1 MEPDGNY
8 YRDFMKLFAPQ
19 SVIQGRSI
27 ESEEGMVLQAKEPR
41 IEALHSYPASLV
53 EELDRILNAGAPA
66 REDPRRKDFFE
77 LESDAEVFYVH
88 VSPMNGRILLLG
100 VWAKSD
106 LPHLMS
112 DAARA
117 A

>member
-1 MEPDGNY
+1 
-8 YRDFMKLFAPQ
+8 MKLFAKE
-19 SVIQGRSI
+19 SVTQGSGF
-27 ESEEGMVLQAKEPR
+27 ESEEGMVLQSKDPR
-41 IEALHSYPASLV
+41 IEALHTYPPSLV

-66 REDPRRKDFFE
+66 HEDPRRKDFYE
-77 LESDAEVFYVH
+77 IESETEVFYVH
-88 VSPMNGRILLLG
+88 MSPMNGRVLLLG

-106 LPHLMS
+106 LPQLMA

>member
-1 MEPDGNY
+1 
-8 YRDFMKLFAPQ
+8 MKLFGKE
-19 SVIQGRSI
+19 SVTEGSRS
-27 ESEEGMVLQAKEPR
+27 ESEEGMVLQSKDPK
-41 IEALHSYPASLV
+41 IEALHTYPPSLV

-66 REDPRRKDFFE
+66 HEDPRRKNFYE
-77 LESDAEVFYVH
+77 IESETEVFYVH
-88 VSPMNGRILLLG
+88 MSPMNGRVLLLG

-106 LPHLMS
+106 LPQLMA